1 MAKKLTTYYP
11 AKDLTSVE
19 AIASFIAEPLKKN
32 DASYIAHALGVV
44 ARSKGMTEI
53 AGETGLSREQLYR
66 ASSENGNPALKTA
79 LGVEL
84 TTKASAVAWTRAAG
98 VRGGVLTIA
107 AGHGP

>member
-19 AIASFIAEPLKKN
+19 AIASVIAEAFKKN

-44 ARSKGMTEI
+44 ARSKGMTQI

-79 LGVEL
+79 LAVMTALGVEL
-84 TTKASAVAWTRAAG
+84 TPKASAVAWARAAG
-98 VRGGVLTIA
+98 VRGGV
-107 AGHGP
+107 